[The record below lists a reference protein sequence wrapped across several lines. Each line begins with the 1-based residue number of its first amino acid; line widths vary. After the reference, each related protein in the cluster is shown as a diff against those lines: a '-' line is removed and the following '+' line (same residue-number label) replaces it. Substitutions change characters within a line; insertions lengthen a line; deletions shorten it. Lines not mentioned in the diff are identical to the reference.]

1 MRISRCYWKWAIS
14 SKEIGKRAGSVQSL
28 RSQGGGRGLSLPIT
42 REPVVLRSNRIRCP
56 SRLVSSLDKIVCET
70 SDQLLSQF
78 CGHKEPA
85 DYGPLKFRIAFACEK
100 IVGIGPHRRE
110 GNLYHA
116 PHVHDVEGS
125 IDE

>member
-1 MRISRCYWKWAIS
+1 MASRQLVPMGA
-14 SKEIGKRAGSVQSL
+14 ENADFALLLEMGSVL
-28 RSQGGGRGLSLPIT
+28 RRLGSAWEAFNPYGPRGLSLPIT

-78 CGHKEPA
+78 CGHKESA

-100 IVGIGPHRRE
+100 IVGIGPHR
-110 GNLYHA
+110 
-116 PHVHDVEGS
+116 
-125 IDE
+125 